1 MYMKDYISH
10 LDAIL
15 SSTGERL
22 LEDSGKVSHQ
32 QAMDK
37 AQAEYRK
44 YQAKTL
50 TEVEK
55 HYLDTIKTLEKI
67 SSKTKDENK
76 SE

>member
-15 SSTGERL
+15 SSTGEKL
-22 LEDSGKVSHQ
+22 LDGPGKVSHQ

-55 HYLDTIKTLEKI
+55 HYLGTLKMLEK
-67 SSKTKDENK
+67 KTKKTKGNGNE
-76 SE
+76 S